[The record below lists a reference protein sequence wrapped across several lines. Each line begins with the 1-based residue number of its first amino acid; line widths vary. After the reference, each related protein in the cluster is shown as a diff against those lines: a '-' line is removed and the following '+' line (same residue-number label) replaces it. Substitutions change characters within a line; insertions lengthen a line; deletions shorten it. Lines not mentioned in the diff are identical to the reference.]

1 MKELIF
7 YPPCKQKN
15 SLSQFHGFWQKTQV
29 SWVRDKGCNIHGTT
43 STKASDY
50 LYQLPKPQFPNGNE
64 ERAKWHLHMGG
75 VVSQE
80 SSGNLNLL

>member
-1 MKELIF
+1 MDFGRRHKFPGSEIKDVIF
-7 YPPCKQKN
+7 MAQ
-15 SLSQFHGFWQKTQV
+15 QAA
-29 SWVRDKGCNIHGTT
+29 
-43 STKASDY
+43 KASDY

>member
-43 STKASDY
+43 SSKSLRLLVSTPQA
-50 LYQLPKPQFPNGNE
+50 QIPKRSE

-75 VVSQE
+75 VVSQ
-80 SSGNLNLL
+80 GGLGHLNPL